1 MVKGLEVFRKHFR
14 NFADHYVLIG
24 GAACD
29 IAMTNAGLAFRAT
42 KDLDIVLYLEALDAE
57 FVRAFWEFVKAGG
70 YEIQEKST
78 GEKQFYRFQKPVN
91 PDYPFMLE
99 LFSRQPVILQ
109 VPEGSHLT
117 PLPIEEDVSSLSAIL
132 LDNDYYDF
140 VRMGRQELD
149 GLPMVGAPQ
158 LIALKA
164 RAWLDLTEREKRG
177 EKIDSKTIK
186 KHKNDVFRLYQILD
200 PATDPGAPDTVKSDI
215 REFIQRMR
223 EEEIDLKAL
232 GIRTGTRDEILV
244 EIGRVYRVSGGE

>member
-1 MVKGLEVFRKHFR
+1 LEVFREHFR

-29 IAMTNAGLAFRAT
+29 IAMTSAGLAFRAT
-42 KDLDIVLYLEALDAE
+42 KDLDIVLYPEALDAE
-57 FVRAFWEFVKAGG
+57 FVRAFWEFVRAGG

-78 GEKQFYRFQKPVN
+78 GEKQFYRFQKSTN
-91 PDYPFMLE
+91 TDYPFMLE
-99 LFSRQPVILQ
+99 LFSRQPDVLQ

-140 VRMGRQELD
+140 IRAGRQEID
-149 GLPMVGAPQ
+149 GLPMVGAAQ

-186 KHKNDVFRLYQILD
+186 KHKNDVFRLYEILD
-200 PATDPGAPDTVKSDI
+200 PATDPGAPEAVKKDI
-215 REFIQRMR
+215 REFISRLR
-223 EEEIDLKAL
+223 AEDVDLRAL
-232 GIRTGTRDEILV
+232 GIRAGARDDILAEIA
-244 EIGRVYRVSGGE
+244 RVYRAADGE